1 MPAKKPVTLLS
12 NYFNAPGD
20 TGSLESA
27 GGDTVPATVAG
38 IPQKRPNTE
47 FIKEMKALTPVEKN
61 YLATEVA
68 KLTGDTVEL
77 LPV

>member
-38 IPQKRPNTE
+38 IPQKRPNSE
-47 FIKEMKALTPVEKN
+47 RESSICGIPRF
-61 YLATEVA
+61 YLCSHLGT
-68 KLTGDTVEL
+68 
-77 LPV
+77 